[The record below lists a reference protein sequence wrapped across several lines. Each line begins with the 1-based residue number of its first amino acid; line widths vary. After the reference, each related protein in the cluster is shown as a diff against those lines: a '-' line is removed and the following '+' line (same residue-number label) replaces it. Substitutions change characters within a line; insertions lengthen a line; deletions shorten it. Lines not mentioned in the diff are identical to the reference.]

1 MKVRLTE
8 KVELII
14 EPENAAEALAL
25 RFWTEGFN
33 PIFTDGGGKS
43 KMCVITEV
51 QPQEAYDGQRHQ
63 A

>member
-25 RFWTEGFN
+25 RYWTDGFN
-33 PIFTDGGGKS
+33 PTFPDGGVKS
-43 KMCVITEV
+43 RMCVITEV
-51 QPQEAYDGQRHQ
+51 QPQEASDG
-63 A
+63 